1 MMIVLGDRFVVF
13 YLFYFEIILD
23 YIVNLL
29 WLCFIA
35 FGDEFFSTIVF
46 KNYKQFNNAVSI
58 LLKWI
63 SQYI

>member
-29 WLCFIA
+29 WLYFIA
-35 FGDEFFSTIVF
+35 FGDEFVSTIVF

-58 LLKWI
+58 LLK
-63 SQYI
+63 

>member
-29 WLCFIA
+29 WLYFIA
-35 FGDEFFSTIVF
+35 FGDEFVSTIVF
-46 KNYKQFNNAVSI
+46 KNYKQFNNVVSI
-58 LLKWI
+58 LLK
-63 SQYI
+63 

>member
-29 WLCFIA
+29 WLYFIA
-35 FGDEFFSTIVF
+35 FGDEFVSTIVF
-46 KNYKQFNNAVSI
+46 KNYKQFNNAVSL
-58 LLKWI
+58 LLK
-63 SQYI
+63 

>member
-1 MMIVLGDRFVVF
+1 MMIVLGDRFVIF

-29 WLCFIA
+29 WLYFIA
-35 FGDEFFSTIVF
+35 FGDEFVSTIVF

-58 LLKWI
+58 LLK
-63 SQYI
+63 